1 MKIIV
6 DIKAEKDIVRIILSN
21 HVIHFV
27 GDARETSS
35 PFSSTSIS
43 IQLKNKI
50 MYYSIYE
57 ILTCFV
63 SVNQGLKKM
72 N

>member
-6 DIKAEKDIVRIILSN
+6 EIIAEKDIVRIILSN
-21 HVIHFV
+21 QVTHFV

-43 IQLKNKI
+43 IQLKIK
-50 MYYSIYE
+50 
-57 ILTCFV
+57 LCTTVFT
-63 SVNQGLKKM
+63 KF
-72 N
+72 